1 MMLLSALARCVFF
14 VLFLGQ
20 NSVKGRTVLES
31 KNPQKIP
38 PTPQLL
44 LTSSSTTTP
53 AVEVEPGK
61 LLTDTIS
68 QKVICGNL
76 RNFRKTVRK
85 LFSESCKTDSSK
97 GKRNKKER
105 LLEDC
110 VPLTK
115 DRMIPCIKDGLLNE
129 ECMEAVLNVSRIKVL
144 FGFPLHFLFFRDEM
158 LLPRSVFARVL
169 KRFVEKCERHIS
181 RSAQR
186 KSRQTDPLAS

>member
-1 MMLLSALARCVFF
+1 MLVSALASCVFF
-14 VLFLGQ
+14 VLFLSQ
-20 NSVKGRTVLES
+20 HSVKGRTLLES
-31 KNPQKIP
+31 KNPQQIP

-44 LTSSSTTTP
+44 LSSSSTTTS
-53 AVEVEPGK
+53 AVKVEPGK

-129 ECMEAVLNVSRIKVL
+129 ECMEAVLNVSLKKVYL
-144 FGFPLHFLFFRDEM
+144 NFL
-158 LLPRSVFARVL
+158 
-169 KRFVEKCERHIS
+169 CIS
-181 RSAQR
+181 CSLETRCPYQSMCLR
-186 KSRQTDPLAS
+186 GS